1 MTQLTQ
7 ADFSAFMAAA
17 KAKGVNLPATV
28 NKLSLAN
35 DADPQPMLPPNGG
48 IPSIVSSFIDPN
60 VVRTVFANL
69 VSEQLFPER
78 RMGSWAQDNIMIQR
92 VEPTGRVVA
101 YEDYSEDGAVQ
112 VTNSWQN
119 RTVYRYQTMV
129 TYGELE
135 QERMGLT
142 GLAYAAEKQRAAAIT
157 LNQAANKFY
166 FYGVAGIDNFGILND
181 PALPASISPIPD
193 PNANNNAVLWS
204 EKTVLGIYNDILAL
218 YEDLI
223 SRTNGVLGD
232 GINMASGLT
241 LAMSPQASV
250 WFKKA
255 NEVFGNTVEKMVR
268 DTFPNMKFV
277 VAPQYHT
284 DAGELVQMIATEVQG
299 QSTGYLAYSD
309 KLRAH
314 PLITQVSSW
323 KQKYSG
329 ATYGAV
335 VTQPMAV
342 SSLLGV

>member
-17 KAKGVNLPATV
+17 KAKGVNLPSTV
-28 NKLSLAN
+28 NKLHLAN

-48 IPSIVSSFIDPN
+48 IPAIVSSFIDPV

-69 VSEQLFPER
+69 VSQELFPEK

-112 VTNSWQN
+112 VTNSWEN
-119 RTVYRYQTMV
+119 RSVYRYQTMV

-166 FYGVAGIDNFGILND
+166 FFGVAGIDNFGILND
-181 PALPASISPIPD
+181 PDLPASISPIPD
-193 PNANNNAVLWS
+193 PNAAGAVRWES
-204 EKTVLGIYNDILAL
+204 KSVLGIYNDILAL
-218 YEDLI
+218 YQDLI
-223 SRTNGVLGD
+223 TRTNGILGD
-232 GINMASGLT
+232 GINMASNLV
-241 LAMSPQASV
+241 LAMSPQVSV
-250 WFKKA
+250 WFKRA
-255 NEVFGNTVEKMVR
+255 NEIFGNTVEKMVR
-268 DTFPNMKFV
+268 DSFPNIRFV
-277 VAPQYHT
+277 IAPQYST
-284 DAGELVQMIATEVQG
+284 PAGELVQMMATEIQG
-299 QSTGYLAYSD
+299 QQTGYLAYSD

-314 PLITQVSSW
+314 PLITMTSYW

-335 VTQPMAV
+335 ITQPLAV
-342 SSLLGV
+342 SSMLGV

>member
-28 NKLSLAN
+28 SKLHLAN

-48 IPSIVSSFIDPN
+48 IPAIVSSVIDPV
-60 VVRTVFANL
+60 VVRTVFADQ
-69 VSEQLFPER
+69 VSQELFPEK

-119 RTVYRYQTMV
+119 RSVYRYQTMV

-166 FYGVAGIDNFGILND
+166 FFGVAGIDNFGILND
-181 PALPASISPIPD
+181 PSLPAAISPIPD
-193 PNANNNAVLWS
+193 PNASGAVLWS
-204 EKTVLGIYNDILAL
+204 QKTVLGIYNDILAL
-218 YEDLI
+218 YQDLI
-223 SRTNGVLGD
+223 TRTNGVLGD
-232 GINMASGLT
+232 GINMASNLT

-250 WFKKA
+250 WFKRA
-255 NEVFGNTVEKMVR
+255 NEIFGNTVEKMVR
-268 DTFPNMKFV
+268 DSFPNIRFV
-277 VAPQYHT
+277 IAPQYHT
-284 DAGELVQMIATEVQG
+284 EAGELVQMIATEVQG
-299 QSTGYLAYSD
+299 QQTGYLAYSD

-314 PLITQVSSW
+314 PLITMPSAW

-335 VTQPMAV
+335 ITQPMAV
-342 SSLLGV
+342 SSMLGV

>member
-1 MTQLTQ
+1 
-7 ADFSAFMAAA
+7 
-17 KAKGVNLPATV
+17 
-28 NKLSLAN
+28 
-35 DADPQPMLPPNGG
+35 
-48 IPSIVSSFIDPN
+48 
-60 VVRTVFANL
+60 
-69 VSEQLFPER
+69 
-78 RMGSWAQDNIMIQR
+78 MIQR

-119 RTVYRYQTMV
+119 RSVYRYQTMV
-129 TYGELE
+129 QYGELE

-142 GLAYAAEKQRAAAIT
+142 GLAYAAEKQRAAAMT
-157 LNQAANKFY
+157 LSQAANKFY

-181 PALPASISPIPD
+181 PALPASISPVPD
-193 PNANNNAVLWS
+193 PNASGAVLWS
-204 EKTVLGIYNDILAL
+204 QKSVLGIYNDILAM

-223 SRTNGVLGD
+223 TRTNGVLGD
-232 GINMASGLT
+232 GINMASNLT

-250 WFKKA
+250 WFKRA
-255 NEVFGNTVEKMVR
+255 NEIFGNTVEKMVR

-284 DAGELVQMIATEVQG
+284 DAGELVQMIATDVQG

-314 PLITQVSSW
+314 PLIAQVSSW

-335 VTQPMAV
+335 ITQPMAV
-342 SSLLGV
+342 SSMIGV